1 MTEFE
6 GKAGTVKTAGDGPGD
21 GPEPWEDGS
30 GRHGLRRRR
39 RLLLVVVAAAVT
51 LSGGGLAASLVIK
64 SPAQA
69 AAESKPPP
77 ADVLTAPVEKRV
89 LTDSVV
95 VRGLV
100 SAGQSVDVAP
110 AGGAA
115 GGAGAKPVVTKLPL
129 KAGDQAQA
137 GQSVLEVA
145 GRPVFA
151 LKGDLPVY
159 RDLRPG
165 ATGQDVKQ
173 LRQALKELGFGSDDD
188 PEGAYGAATKAAV
201 QAFYAARGYDPLP
214 ASPDGDAQVSAAQD
228 AVTGGERALSDA
240 KDALKAAQRRYDDA
254 VAAQRARQSAPAQ
267 PSATAAPGGTAGASA
282 GAAAGDAAGGAPGTA
297 GAGSTG
303 AGSTGAGSA
312 TGGAGSAGENPA
324 DAARTA
330 VDTAQK
336 QVTRAGE
343 DLAKLRRKAADVR
356 AATGPMVPA
365 AELLFLSGFPARV
378 DAVTG
383 RIGGEVS
390 GKVLTVSAG
399 ALVVRGSLSVS
410 DKGLV
415 HPGQQVEILSELAG
429 TKAAGKVTAVADT
442 PGDPQ
447 QSGTGGTGGSGQ
459 QGGGTNQ
466 GGGTGQGGGPAG
478 YQLVVEPDAPLDP
491 KLAGQD
497 VRLTVRA
504 ASSAGP
510 VLVVPLSAVSAT
522 ADGRT
527 VVTVYGNGQRRR
539 VEVTPGTVGGG
550 SAEVRPLIEGSLGP
564 GDQVI
569 VGVKDADRAGAP

>member
-1 MTEFE
+1 MTESKVPDVTAE
-6 GKAGTVKTAGDGPGD
+6 DAPAGGA
-21 GPEPWEDGS
+21 EPPDAGS
-30 GRHGLRRRR
+30 GQHGLQRRR
-39 RLLLVVVAAAVT
+39 RLLLVVVAAAVAV
-51 LSGGGLAASLVIK
+51 SGGGLAASLVIK

-95 VRGLV
+95 VRGQV

-110 AGGAA
+110 AGGGT
-115 GGAGAKPVVTKLPL
+115 GGARPVVTKLPV
-129 KAGDQAQA
+129 KAGDQVRP

-165 ATGQDVKQ
+165 AAGQDVKQ
-173 LRQALKELGFGSDDD
+173 LQQALEELGFGSDGD
-188 PEGAYGAATKAAV
+188 PEGSYGTATEAAV
-201 QAFYAARGYDPLP
+201 KAFYAARGYDPLP
-214 ASPDGDAQVSAAQD
+214 ASPDGDAQVGAAQD

-240 KDALKAAQRRYDDA
+240 QDALKAARKRYDEA
-254 VAAQRARQSAPAQ
+254 VAAQQARQSAQ
-267 PSATAAPGGTAGASA
+267 ATAPATPPAIPPAGSGGPGGTAAGGAGA
-282 GAAAGDAAGGAPGTA
+282 GGTGTDGTGTGGAGTGAAAGEDPV
-297 GAGSTG
+297 
-303 AGSTGAGSA
+303 
-312 TGGAGSAGENPA
+312 

-330 VDTAQK
+330 VDTARK

-343 DLAKLRRKAADVR
+343 DLARLQKKAADAR
-356 AATGPMVPA
+356 AADGPMVPA

-378 DAVTG
+378 DSVSG

-390 GKVLTVSAG
+390 GRVLTVSAG
-399 ALVVRGSLSVS
+399 ALVVKGTLTVS

-415 HPGQQVEILSELAG
+415 RPGQQVEIRSELTG
-429 TKAAGKVTAVADT
+429 TKAAATVSAVADT
-442 PGDPQ
+442 PGDGPPA
-447 QSGTGGTGGSGQ
+447 GGGGTGQ
-459 QGGGTNQ
+459 QGGGSGQ
-466 GGGTGQGGGPAG
+466 AGGGGQAGGNPAG
-478 YQLVVEPDAPLDP
+478 YQLVVQPDAPLDP
-491 KLAGQD
+491 GLAGQD
-497 VRLTVRA
+497 VRLTVQA

-527 VVTVYGNGQRRR
+527 VVTVHENGQRRR
-539 VEVTPGTVGGG
+539 VEVTPGTAGGG
-550 SAEVRPLIEGSLGP
+550 STEVRPLTEGALKP

-569 VGVKDADRAGAP
+569 VGVKDASARVGGR

>member
-6 GKAGTVKTAGDGPGD
+6 EPEVTAGDTPAG
-21 GPEPWEDGS
+21 GPEPLEDES
-30 GRHGLRRRR
+30 GRRGLRRRR
-39 RLLLVVVAAAVT
+39 RLLLAVVAAAVA

-69 AAESKPPP
+69 AAESEPPP

-95 VRGLV
+95 VRGQV

-110 AGGAA
+110 AGGGA
-115 GGAGAKPVVTKLPL
+115 GGVRPVVTKLPL
-129 KAGDQAQA
+129 KAGDRAQA
-137 GQSVLEVA
+137 GQPVLEVA

-159 RDLRPG
+159 RDLKPG
-165 ATGQDVKQ
+165 ATGQDVRQ
-173 LRQALKELGFGSDDD
+173 FQQALEELGFGSDGD
-188 PEGAYGAATKAAV
+188 PAGTYGAATKTAV
-201 QAFYAARGYDPLP
+201 KAFYAAHGYDPLP

-228 AVTGGERALSDA
+228 AVTGGDRALSDA
-240 KDALKAAQRRYDDA
+240 KDALKAARKRYDDA
-254 VAAQRARQSAPAQ
+254 VAAQRAQQSAQAPGA
-267 PSATAAPGGTAGASA
+267 ATAMAGAPATPPPGGTGTGSA
-282 GAAAGDAAGGAPGTA
+282 GP
-297 GAGSTG
+297 
-303 AGSTGAGSA
+303 
-312 TGGAGSAGENPA
+312 GSAGESPV

-336 QVTRAGE
+336 QVTRSGE
-343 DLAKLRRKAADVR
+343 DLARLRKKAADVT
-356 AATGPMVPA
+356 AADGPMVPA

-390 GKVLTVSAG
+390 GRVLTVSAG
-399 ALVVRGSLSVS
+399 ALVVKGTLTVS

-415 HPGQQVEILSELAG
+415 HPGQPVEILSEVTGA
-429 TKAAGKVTAVADT
+429 KATAKVAAVADA
-442 PGDPQ
+442 PGDGQ
-447 QSGTGGTGGSGQ
+447 QSAPGSTQGGTGQ
-459 QGGGTNQ
+459 QVGG
-466 GGGTGQGGGPAG
+466 GQGGGPAG
-478 YQLVVEPDAPLDP
+478 YQLVIQPDAPLDP

-497 VRLTVRA
+497 VRLTVQA

-522 ADGRT
+522 ADGKT
-527 VVTVYGNGQRRR
+527 VVTVYENGRRRR
-539 VEVTPGTVGGG
+539 VEVAPGTVGGG
-550 SAEVRPLIEGSLGP
+550 CAEVRPLTEGAVGP

-569 VGVKDADRAGAP
+569 VGVKDASGAGAP